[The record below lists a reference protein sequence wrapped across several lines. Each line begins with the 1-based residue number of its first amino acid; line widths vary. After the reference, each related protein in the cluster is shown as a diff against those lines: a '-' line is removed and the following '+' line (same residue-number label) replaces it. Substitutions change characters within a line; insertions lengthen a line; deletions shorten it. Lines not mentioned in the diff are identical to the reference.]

1 MTGVEGDQEPARS
14 QERGAPTPPSSL
26 PATPLRPARM
36 LAYTRDMSTTTTTKP
51 SSYNPL
57 ALLKALLALLALLL
71 GLTLWLGGWQP
82 HTSDARLGWSHGTI
96 DVIEGTDGDTGAR
109 PLSPHDEGVR
119 PAPDTLPKV
128 DTVYTQ
134 TDSGPSPVDHWETFF
149 EGSGPGGASVR
160 QGPAGSAA

>member
-1 MTGVEGDQEPARS
+1 MT
-14 QERGAPTPPSSL
+14 
-26 PATPLRPARM
+26 
-36 LAYTRDMSTTTTTKP
+36 AYTRDMSTTTTTKP

-71 GLTLWLGGWQP
+71 GLTLALGGWQP
-82 HTSDARLGWSHGTI
+82 HTSDARLGWSTGSI
-96 DVIEGTDGDTGAR
+96 RVADGTDGDTGAR
-109 PLSPHDEGVR
+109 PLNPHDEGVR

-134 TDSGPSPVDHWETFF
+134 PDNTPHSVDHWETFF

-160 QGPAGSAA
+160 QGPAGSEA